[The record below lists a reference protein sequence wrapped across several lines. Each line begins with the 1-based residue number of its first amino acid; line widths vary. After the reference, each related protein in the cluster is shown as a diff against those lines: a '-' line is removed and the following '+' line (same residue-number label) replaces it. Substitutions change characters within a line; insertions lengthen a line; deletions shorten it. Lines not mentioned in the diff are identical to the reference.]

1 MAEMTPMMKQ
11 YLQMKEEN
19 KDSILFFRLG
29 DFYEMFFDDAVLVS
43 RELEL
48 TLTGRDCGQEER
60 APMCGIPYHAAETY
74 ISRLVKKG
82 YKVAI
87 CEQMEDPRL
96 AKGLVKREIIR
107 VVTPGTVMESIM
119 LDEKNNNY
127 ICAIYK
133 LGINFGLASADVT
146 TGEISCTEFLGGGSF
161 MSLIDEM
168 ARIKPSEIVVNSALF
183 YEENEI
189 GTIRKRFSSF
199 TSMAEDSFFDRG
211 DAINL
216 IKKHIDNFTENKE
229 RFSLA
234 YIATGALFR
243 YLSEIQK
250 ANLEHINN
258 LEVYESEKYMS
269 IDIATRRNLEITETM
284 RDKARR
290 GTLLWVVDN
299 TNTAMGARMLHSW
312 LERPLIDVDKITKR
326 HDAVEVLKNDPIL
339 RSDVIEKLNK
349 IYDIERLSGRIVYGS
364 ANGRDMVAL
373 KLSLKRL
380 PEVKEILA
388 KFDNPLLRELNDNLE
403 LAEDVVD
410 IIEKAIVDEPPITTK
425 EGNIIK
431 TGYNEEVDSLRYAG
445 TNGKSIIAEI
455 EAREREKTGIKN
467 LKVSFNKVFG
477 YYIEVTKSYFD
488 LVPDT
493 YIRKQTLTD
502 KERYITDELKK
513 IEETILGAEEKIV
526 ILEYELF
533 CRVREYVATQ
543 VEKLQRIA
551 SIIAQI
557 DTLTAL
563 AQTAEKNGYVKPIVD
578 NSGII
583 EIKDGRHPVVEKC
596 LSAGEFVPNDTFLD
610 FEENEID
617 ILTGPNMAGKSTYMR
632 QVALIVLL
640 AQIGSFVPA
649 SFARIGVADKI
660 FTRVGASDDLA
671 MGQSTFMVEM
681 TEVANI
687 LNNATSRS
695 LVILDEI
702 GRGTSTFDGLS
713 IAWAVVEHISEKLKS
728 RTLFATHYHELTELE
743 NKITGV
749 KNYCISVKEKGDDV
763 IFLRK
768 IIRGGADGSYGV
780 HVAKLAG
787 VPFAV
792 VNRAKEVLKQLEDAD
807 ISKRH
812 TKDIKKSNAVVGQV
826 DMFNYKGT
834 KIATELEKLDLNGVT
849 PIDALNILYKLKEQL

>member
-533 CRVREYVATQ
+533 CRVREYVAAQ

>member
-1 MAEMTPMMKQ
+1 MTPMMKQ